1 MDKPE
6 DTALR
11 VSDSLEDLHQNLR
24 IARRQLIDDIS
35 RTIEPDRVIP
45 DLGKLNM
52 LSSVQ
57 IALDA
62 VEALRIEDQRG

>member
-1 MDKPE
+1 MDRPE
-6 DTALR
+6 DSALR
-11 VSDSLEDLHQNLR
+11 VSDPLESLHQNLR

-35 RTIEPDRVIP
+35 QTFESDRVIP

>member
-11 VSDSLEDLHQNLR
+11 VSDSLESLHQNLH
-24 IARRQLIDDIS
+24 IARRQLIDDLS

-45 DLGKLNM
+45 ELGKLNM
-52 LSSVQ
+52 LSSIQ

>member
-6 DTALR
+6 DSAFH
-11 VSDSLEDLHQNLR
+11 VSDPLEDLHQNLR

-45 DLGKLNM
+45 ELGKLNM

>member
-1 MDKPE
+1 MNKPE
-6 DTALR
+6 DTHLR
-11 VSDSLEDLHQNLR
+11 ASDPLESLHQNLR
-24 IARRQLIDDIS
+24 IARRQLIDDIL
-35 RTIEPDRVIP
+35 RTIEPDQVIP
-45 DLGKLNM
+45 ELGKLNM

>member
-1 MDKPE
+1 MNARADP
-6 DTALR
+6 
-11 VSDSLEDLHQNLR
+11 LEDLHQNLR
-24 IARRQLIDDIS
+24 IARRQIIDDIL
-35 RTIEPDRVIP
+35 RTIEPDQVIP

-52 LSSVQ
+52 LNSVQ